1 VRSLRSQVLFGA
13 ILWTAGLMGLGATA
27 VTFHPHT
34 FRFLLVVHSHPN
46 ALMVGAAL
54 CMVAGLV
61 VVRTGFSPFVEM
73 RRRLA
78 DVQRGIARQLSG
90 NYPPEVGPLV
100 QDLNALLA
108 HHEAAVGRAAQR
120 RAISRTA

>member
-1 VRSLRSQVLFGA
+1 MRSLRSQVLFGA